1 VRWNPQTEVGVTE
14 YETVVVD
21 RPGDGVAVLELHRPD
36 RLNALVVAMFR
47 EIRDAC
53 EDLHA
58 DESVNAVVLTGS
70 GRGFCAGYDLGEASE
85 LAELT
90 PAGMLGRQDMA
101 AAAILALRVM
111 RQPVIAAV
119 NGAAVGGGLSLALA
133 ADVRLAAPEARF
145 SAAFI
150 RLGLSAGDMG
160 CSWHLPRIV
169 GAGHAAELMFS
180 GRVVD
185 AAEAERIGL
194 VNRVVPAAELR
205 EAALDAARTIAGFS
219 PFATALSKRALYAN
233 LDAPSLYSALELEG
247 RGQAFATRSAD
258 FPSAL
263 AEARARFMS

>member
-1 VRWNPQTEVGVTE
+1 VTE
-14 YETVVVD
+14 YQTVVVH
-21 RPGDGVAVLELHRPD
+21 RPGDGVAILELHRPD

-47 EIRDAC
+47 DIKAAC

-58 DESVNAVVLTGS
+58 DESINAVVLTGA
-70 GRGFCAGYDLGEASE
+70 GRGFCAGYDLAEATE
-85 LAELT
+85 LAQLS
-90 PAGMLGRQDMA
+90 PAGMLARQDSA

-119 NGAAVGGGLSLALA
+119 GGAAVGGGLSVALA
-133 ADVRLAAPEARF
+133 ADFRIASPDARF

-169 GAGHAAELMFS
+169 GAGHAAEMMFT
-180 GRVVD
+180 GRTVD

-194 VNRVVPAAELR
+194 VNRVVAVAQLR
-205 EAALDAARTIAGFS
+205 ETGVAEARTIAAFS

-233 LDAPSLYSALELEG
+233 LDAPSLYTALEVEG
-247 RGQAFATRSAD
+247 RGQAFATRSAE
-258 FPSAL
+258 FPAAL
-263 AEARARFMS
+263 AQMRARFTA